1 MEQVPHWL
9 MATVF
14 AAGMTAYA
22 EEVDGGPHVH
32 RAPPIEGDTGP
43 VEAPPPSAIH

>member
-9 MATVF
+9 MVTVF

-22 EEVDGGPHVH
+22 DEVDGSSPRV
-32 RAPPIEGDTGP
+32 AADAAADETQLQPPFD
-43 VEAPPPSAIH
+43 SIH

>member
-9 MATVF
+9 MVTVF

-22 EEVDGGPHVH
+22 EEV
-32 RAPPIEGDTGP
+32 APDLG
-43 VEAPPPSAIH
+43 EAAPLPGKEPGTPSDIPDLYH

>member
-9 MATVF
+9 MVTVF

-22 EEVDGGPHVH
+22 DEVAPHLEGIPLSGGP
-32 RAPPIEGDTGP
+32 ATPTESPDTF
-43 VEAPPPSAIH
+43 H

>member
-9 MATVF
+9 MVTVF

-22 EEVDGGPHVH
+22 DEVAPQLDG
-32 RAPPIEGDTGP
+32 APISGALVAPIESPD
-43 VEAPPPSAIH
+43 AFH

>member
-9 MATVF
+9 MVTVF

-22 EEVDGGPHVH
+22 EEVAPQLDGS
-32 RAPPIEGDTGP
+32 PISGEPGIPTESPD
-43 VEAPPPSAIH
+43 SFH

>member
-9 MATVF
+9 MVTVF

-22 EEVDGGPHVH
+22 EEVDPQLNG
-32 RAPPIEGDTGP
+32 APVSGEPATLPEASDTF
-43 VEAPPPSAIH
+43 H